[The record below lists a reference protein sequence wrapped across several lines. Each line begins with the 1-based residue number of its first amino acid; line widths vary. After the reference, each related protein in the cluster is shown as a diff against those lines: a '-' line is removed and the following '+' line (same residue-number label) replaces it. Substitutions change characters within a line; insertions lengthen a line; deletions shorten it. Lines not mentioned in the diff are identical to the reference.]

1 VPKNKLPPE
10 VIKQW
15 PEIFSDV
22 EIKAV
27 PIEYIHSVHVYFHDG
42 KVWEIDMDKTT
53 ESMFMQDGEDVGVG
67 VIEHS
72 LEVFLTEYN
81 EEISH
86 VDFRLNTAKVV
97 SDVKKRTKTFM
108 KKRK

>member
-1 VPKNKLPPE
+1 MPNNKLPKE

-27 PIEYIHSVHVYFHDG
+27 PIEYIDNVYVHFHDG
-42 KVWEIDMDKTT
+42 KIWEIDIDKQNAQNKTDNNT
-53 ESMFMQDGEDVGVG
+53 IED
-67 VIEHS
+67 S
-72 LEVFLTEYN
+72 LELFLEEYN
-81 EEISH
+81 DEILH

-97 SDVKKRTKTFM
+97 ADVKKRTKSFM
-108 KKRK
+108 KKRR

>member
-10 VIKQW
+10 VISQW
-15 PEIFSDV
+15 PEIFNDV

-27 PIEYIHSVHVYFHDG
+27 PIEYIHSIHVHFHDG
-42 KVWEIDMDKTT
+42 KMWQIDIDKQQSSNKDAVNQI
-53 ESMFMQDGEDVGVG
+53 ES
-67 VIEHS
+67 S
-72 LEVFLTEYN
+72 LETFLEQYD

-86 VDFRLNTAKVV
+86 VDFRLNTSKVV
-97 SDVKKRTKTFM
+97 ADVKKRTKSFM